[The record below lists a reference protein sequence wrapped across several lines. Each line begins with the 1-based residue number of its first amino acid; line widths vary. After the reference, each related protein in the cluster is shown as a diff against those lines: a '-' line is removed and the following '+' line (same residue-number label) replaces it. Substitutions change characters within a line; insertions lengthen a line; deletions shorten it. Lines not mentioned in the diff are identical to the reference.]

1 MQTVNTYRQT
11 HKNRMRTGRHIP
23 FWLVMSVA
31 ALTGRTALAEA
42 ILQDVDF
49 TTLPGKSVEVQM
61 TFDSAP
67 SEPKAY
73 LIEQPPRLVLDL
85 WDASSAMAAKMLS
98 VRSGSID
105 SLHFA
110 EANDRMRVVANL
122 NNTADYNTRIEGNRL
137 FLEVGSGVAQP
148 VLQSAEARA
157 EQSSS
162 SARTDNNAASVQ
174 GVDFHR
180 LEGDIGRITVDLSS
194 ADVGLDIVEEGGNI
208 VVNLIGAGLKS
219 NMQQRLDVQD
229 FATPVN
235 FIDTMVK
242 GDHASILIKPAATP
256 YDYMAYQSGSQLVL
270 DFKPLTPAEKE
281 EQNNLFPYTG
291 EKIDL
296 NFQNVEIRTVLQI
309 IAEVSEKNLVV
320 SDNVQGN
327 ITLRLKNV
335 PWDQALDIVLKT
347 KGLDKREAGNVLLVG
362 TVSEIAERE
371 AVELQ
376 SQQQEKEIAPL
387 VTDFIQI
394 DYRKASEIKERIIEA
409 KMVSER
415 GFAMADDETN
425 TVMVRETP
433 KQIAEIRSTIKR
445 FDVEVPQVMVQAR
458 LVTAS
463 DNAAKELGIRWGA
476 GYRGDKFIA
485 GGSPSMPGP
494 AIEPRFPPYT
504 GGPDPV
510 APLNDPFGNPYTEE
524 ERDAISE
531 QLTYLKDQAE
541 FNAEGRYQNDMTIPS
556 NMLVDLG
563 LEAATSGLALG
574 FFDGSFLLSAELLA
588 MQTDGKLEI
597 VSQPKVI
604 TTNGKPAVIKAGQE
618 VPTRTI
624 DSDGETTVEWKEV
637 VLKLDVVPQIIPGDK
652 VLLELII
659 TEDTVG
665 EVYDELGN
673 RLINKQELRTSI
685 VVNDGET
692 VVLGGVLQKQ
702 SSESVSK
709 TPFLGDLPVL
719 GNLFKSRTGSSEKR
733 ELLIFITPQMI
744 RESLR

>member
-1 MQTVNTYRQT
+1 MQTVNTYQRNS
-11 HKNRMRTGRHIP
+11 KNRMRTGRLVP
-23 FWLVMSVA
+23 FWLMLSVM

-42 ILQDVDF
+42 MLEDVTF
-49 TTLPGKSVEVQM
+49 TTLPGKSVEVEM
-61 TFDSAP
+61 RFDSAP
-67 SEPKAY
+67 AEPKAY

-85 WDASSAMAAKMLS
+85 WGAKNAMAEKMLS

-122 NNTADYNTRIEGNRL
+122 NNVVEYKTRVEGNSL
-137 FLEVGSGVAQP
+137 VLEVGSGVAQQ
-148 VLQSAEARA
+148 VMRSAEARA
-157 EQSSS
+157 ERS
-162 SARTDNNAASVQ
+162 SASAPVKDGAPRVQ
-174 GVDFHR
+174 AVDFHR
-180 LEGDIGRITVDLSS
+180 LEGDVGRITVDLSS

-208 VVNLIGAGLKS
+208 VVNLIGAGLS
-219 NMQQRLDVQD
+219 ADMQQRMDVQD

-242 GDHASILIKPAATP
+242 GEHASILIKPANVL
-256 YDYMAYQSGSQLVL
+256 YDYMAYQSGNQLVL
-270 DFKPLTPAEKE
+270 DFKPLTAAQKE
-281 EQNNLFPYTG
+281 EQANLFPYTG

-309 IAEVSEKNLVV
+309 IAEVAEKNLVV

-371 AVELQ
+371 AVEMQ

-394 DYRKASEIKERIIEA
+394 DYRKASEIKDRLTEA
-409 KMVSER
+409 KMISER
-415 GFAMADDETN
+415 GFVMADDETN
-425 TVMVRETP
+425 TLMVRETS
-433 KQIAEIRSTIKR
+433 KQIAEIRDVIKR
-445 FDVEVPQVMVQAR
+445 FDIEVAQIMVQAR
-458 LVTAS
+458 LVTAT
-463 DNAAKELGIRWGA
+463 DAAAKELGVRWGA
-476 GYRGDKFIA
+476 GYRGDNYVI
-485 GGSPSMPGP
+485 GGSPSFGETP
-494 AIEPRFPPYT
+494 FVH
-504 GGPDPV
+504 DPTIV
-510 APLNDPFGNPYTEE
+510 RPNPSDYFGATDEG
-524 ERDAISE
+524 I
-531 QLTYLKDQAE
+531 QAYRE
-541 FNAEGRYQNDMTIPS
+541 DLEAYNATQQIPS
-556 NMLVDLG
+556 NLLVDMG
-563 LEAATSGLALG
+563 LEAATSGLAFG
-574 FFDGSFLLSAELLA
+574 FIDGSFLLSGELLA
-588 MQTDGKLEI
+588 METDGRLEI

-624 DSDGETTVEWKEV
+624 DADGEVTVEWKEV

-652 VLLELII
+652 VQLELTI
-659 TEDTVG
+659 TEDSVG

-673 RLINKQELRTSI
+673 RLINKQELQTSI
-685 VVNDGET
+685 VVADGET
-692 VVLGGVLQKQ
+692 IVLGGVLRNQTG
-702 SSESVSK
+702 EDVSK
-709 TPFLGDLPVL
+709 TPFLGDIPVL
-719 GNLFKSRTGSSEKR
+719 GNLFKSRITNSEKR

-744 RESLR
+744 RESLRR